1 MVIRLTVRMRQ
12 LGARCRQWRPQHG
25 STLCRQ
31 SQSNDR
37 VTVGNSV
44 KHAVGEI
51 VGQNVDVRFNSSG
64 SEVVLNYGVLAPL
77 CDPILGRAPIYRAPP
92 PSSRPS
98 RGDRG
103 LGGYSTR

>member
-1 MVIRLTVRMRQ
+1 VVIRLTVRMRQ

-37 VTVGNSV
+37 VAVGNSV

-51 VGQNVDVRFNSSG
+51 VGQNVDVRFNSSLPG
-64 SEVVLNYGVLAPL
+64 GQGPKSCSTMASWPRCVIRYWAERRS
-77 CDPILGRAPIYRAPP
+77 IGRPP
-92 PSSRPS
+92 QVAALHEAIE
-98 RGDRG
+98 G
-103 LGGYSTR
+103 